1 MGVILKI
8 SLIKKARILFK
19 ILMGNRLFFLKFG
32 FFCSNSL
39 WVISK
44 FLIFWF
50 KFLIGR
56 SASAL
61 SWQATDEEGSPTATD
76 EEGALPK
83 MLEKEK
89 KKKRNKEISKVMVF
103 GSNTTWVIGVILKIS
118 LIKKGRTQLQSLKW
132 EFRMGNRRFFLKV
145 RVFWFKTLMGNRL
158 FFWKF
163 GVFCSKSLWV
173 ISKVLSF
180 WFKFLMGRSA
190 RSASAL
196 SWQATDK
203 GGSSTERA

>member
-103 GSNTTWVIGVILKIS
+103 GSNTAWVIGVILKIS
-118 LIKKGRTQLQSLKW
+118 LIKKALIQLQFSKVK
-132 EFRMGNRRFFLKV
+132 FRIRNRRFFGS
-145 RVFWFKTLMGNRL
+145 KTLWVICY

-163 GVFCSKSLWV
+163 GFFCSKSLWV
-173 ISKVLSF
+173 ISKFSIF
-180 WFKFLMGRSA
+180 WFKFLMG
-190 RSASAL
+190 AL
-196 SWQATDK
+196 SWQATHE
-203 GGSSTERA
+203 GGSPTKRA